1 MAEAKVPVDSVDA
14 GHELRDL
21 SPKAIALFALSLAI
35 LLVLVVLVTYFL
47 HEHYLTVQVRTQA
60 PPSPLSAARE
70 PTPEP
75 RLAVT
80 PGEDLKALRAAED
93 SLLKSYAWIDRQ
105 QGIVRIP
112 IDRAI
117 ELLAQRGLPTRAQK
131 GETTR
136 SGGSLE
142 GKSQ

>member
-1 MAEAKVPVDSVDA
+1 MAEAKIPVESVEA

-21 SPKAIALFALSLAI
+21 SPKAIALFALSLAT
-35 LLVLVVLVTYFL
+35 LLVLVVLVTSFL
-47 HEHYLTVQVRTQA
+47 HEHYLRVQVRTQA
-60 PPSPLSAARE
+60 PPSPFSAARA

-80 PGEDLKALRAAED
+80 PGEQIKALRAAED
-93 SLLKSYAWIDRQ
+93 SLLKSYAWVDRQ

-112 IDRAI
+112 IDRAM

-131 GETTR
+131 GQKTQNRE
-136 SGGSLE
+136 SSE
-142 GKSQ
+142 GRLQ

>member
-1 MAEAKVPVDSVDA
+1 MAEAKIPAESIEA

-21 SPKAIALFALSLAI
+21 SPKAIALFALSLAV

-60 PPSPLSAARE
+60 APSPLSAARA

-75 RLAVT
+75 RLEVT
-80 PGEDLKALRAAED
+80 PGQDLKALRAAED
-93 SLLKSYAWIDRQ
+93 SLLNSYAWIDQQ

-112 IDRAI
+112 IDRAM
-117 ELLAQRGLPTRAQK
+117 ELLAQRGLPTRAQTGQK
-131 GETTR
+131 TQSR
-136 SGGSLE
+136 KSPE
-142 GKSQ
+142 GQSQ